1 MALMKNSVDVAEFTA
16 DEYQHRLAGLRALMR
31 AGDVDAVLLTT
42 ESNHRYFTGHVT
54 HRWSHKYT
62 GIFAL
67 LPVEG
72 EAILIVTPMEAS
84 MCAQDSWIE
93 TIRVFPAVHAMQGV
107 DAITQAVGEL
117 GLARGRIGTELGG
130 MDWMRMPYQDF
141 RQLQSD
147 LPGIDFVDA
156 SPMMWQLRA
165 RKSKA
170 EVDRIR
176 AAVAITDEVYEA
188 LFATI
193 KPGMTEREVYQFLA
207 VEHLNRGAELPGS
220 ISMSPCIPGSQRVSD
235 QTLRRPTDRPLVS
248 GELIT
253 QDAGGVYRGYW
264 SDYTRMFALESA
276 SNTHAQL
283 YRVIYDC
290 LQAAIEA
297 TRPGAPIA
305 DLVRASNAVLR
316 QQGHIDYA
324 DSVTGIGHAT
334 GLDIIEPPFIDIAD
348 DVLLEEGMVLTIEP
362 GLFAEGAFFMLEE
375 DVLVTEHGAEVL
387 SAPAPAALPIL

>member
-1 MALMKNSVDVAEFTA
+1 MNSSDEIAEFA
-16 DEYQHRLAGLRALMR
+16 AEEYQRRLAGLRALMR
-31 AGDVDAVLLTT
+31 ARDVDAVLLTT

-67 LPVEG
+67 LPLEG

-84 MCAQDSWIE
+84 MCAEDSWIE
-93 TIRVFPAVHAMQGV
+93 TIRTFPPSHTLQGV
-107 DAITQAVGEL
+107 DAIAQEVREL
-117 GLARGRIGTELGG
+117 RLARGRIGTELDG
-130 MDWMRMPYQDF
+130 MDWMRIPYQDF
-141 RQLQSD
+141 CQLQSN

-165 RKSKA
+165 RKSRA

-193 KPGMTEREVYQFLA
+193 RPGMTEREVYRFLA

-235 QTLRRPTDRPLVS
+235 QTLRRPTDRPLTS

-264 SDYTRMFALESA
+264 SDYTRMFALERA
-276 SNTHAQL
+276 SSTHGHL

-290 LQAAIEA
+290 LQAAIKV
-297 TRPGAPIA
+297 TKPGAPVA

-316 QQGHIDYA
+316 QQGYTDYA
-324 DSVTGIGHAT
+324 DSVTGIGHAM
-334 GLDIIEPPFIDIAD
+334 GLDIIEPPFIDAD
-348 DVLLEEGMVLTIEP
+348 NDVLLEEGMVLTVEP

-375 DVLVTEHGAEVL
+375 DVLVTEYGAEVL
-387 SAPAPAALPIL
+387 SAPAPALLPIL

>member
-1 MALMKNSVDVAEFTA
+1 MNGTVDVAEFA
-16 DEYQHRLAGLRALMR
+16 PEEYQHRLAGLRALMR
-31 AGDVDAVLLTT
+31 AQDVDAVLLTT

-72 EAILIVTPMEAS
+72 EAVLIVTPMEAS
-84 MCAQDSWIE
+84 MCTEDSWIE
-93 TIRVFPAVHAMQGV
+93 TIRTFSPAHTLQGV

-130 MDWMRMPYQDF
+130 LDWMRIPYQDF
-141 RQLQSD
+141 LQVQSN

-165 RKSKA
+165 RKSRA
-170 EVDRIR
+170 EADRIR
-176 AAVAITDEVYEA
+176 AAVVITDEVYEA
-188 LFATI
+188 LFAAI

-235 QTLRRPTDRPLVS
+235 QTLRRPTDRALTS

-276 SNTHAQL
+276 SAEHQQL

-290 LQAAIEA
+290 LQAAIEV
-297 TRPGAPIA
+297 TRPGTPIA

-316 QQGHIDYA
+316 ERGYAEYA
-324 DSVTGIGHAT
+324 DGVTGIGHAT
-334 GLDIIEPPFIDIAD
+334 GLDIIEPPFINSDS
-348 DVLLEEGMVLTIEP
+348 DVLLEEGMVLTVEP

-387 SAPAPAALPIL
+387 SAPAPTTLPIL